1 MIRRYYW
8 GLAIG
13 HTYAH
18 TWQSSSPNTLS
29 APGPNHND
37 QTFDVAGL
45 QELINNTGNELEY
58 SLENLEN
65 ECLQADEEHS
75 DDDDLA
81 TGGGDVELSAYQEMY
96 GWKWL

>member
-1 MIRRYYW
+1 MRYYW

-18 TWQSSSPNTLS
+18 MWQSSSPNTLS

-37 QTFDVAGL
+37 QIFDVAGL

-81 TGGGDVELSAYQEMY
+81 TGGGDVKLSAYQEMY
-96 GWKWL
+96 GWKQL